1 MGRRLLQVGEQ
12 KRSWS
17 CVYFPW
23 LNGSDSLPGQPWTKP
38 VSCLEHW
45 AAKLGSG
52 GGGQDKGPYSAGFP
66 ALLSLFANAS
76 WRCTPH
82 RPCREGHT
90 QEVSMVQR
98 GVSAAVA
105 GVGWPGVLCSV
116 WRDLGFLP
124 RP

>member
-66 ALLSLFANAS
+66 ALLSLLQML
-76 WRCTPH
+76 P
-82 RPCREGHT
+82 G
-90 QEVSMVQR
+90 
-98 GVSAAVA
+98 AAPRTGPA
-105 GVGWPGVLCSV
+105 EKDIHKRFPWFGVG
-116 WRDLGFLP
+116 
-124 RP
+124 